1 MGQQQVVMELKWQ
14 QAFHSV
20 RPLPPCTGTGLA
32 TGEGWMASAS
42 DDGSRTGTRERCHT
56 ERACA
61 GAAVHIPPFA
71 QSPRPQLLCDSS
83 ILLEI

>member
-20 RPLPPCTGTGLA
+20 KPLPPHTMTGRA
-32 TGEGWMASAS
+32 TGEGWIVSAS
-42 DDGSRTGTRERCHT
+42 EDGSHSGTRERRHA

-61 GAAVHIPPFA
+61 GAAVHIPLFA
-71 QSPRPQLLCDSS
+71 QSPFP
-83 ILLEI
+83 